1 MVSGLYRMLRKMG
14 VDCHV
19 VAPSAIPKS
28 SVQRQTKT
36 DRRDALALAQ
46 LYFYRPQP
54 FVRVP
59 TEQEEAER
67 QLIRTREQLMND
79 KVRVMNQIKSFL
91 NNYHFQPPEK
101 KGSTSWSKEFR
112 TWLKSIDTVYPQ
124 LRTVLDAKLRQLD
137 FLEEEIKQIT
147 SAIRALSRTE
157 AYHDRCQRLCQ
168 ICGVGPL
175 TAMAFLLEVYRP
187 EEFATAGK
195 LASHLGLTQCE
206 YSSGGNVR
214 RGHITHWGPAH
225 LRRLLVEASWVWIRK
240 DENARQC
247 YLFIRH
253 GKERKR
259 AIIGM
264 ARRLA
269 IAMWAMIVKEED
281 YNYHW
286 FERHQAS

>member
-1 MVSGLYRMLRKMG
+1 MGKLQRNYADCTIVFGIDVDLSKSTVVVLNATTGSINFDRSVAHTEEAWRQLLNHFPGARFWACYEAGNRGFGLYRMLRKMG

-19 VAPSAIPKS
+19 VAPSATPKS

-147 SAIRALSRTE
+147 SAIRALTE
-157 AYHDRCQRLCQ
+157 
-168 ICGVGPL
+168 V
-175 TAMAFLLEVYRP
+175 
-187 EEFATAGK
+187 
-195 LASHLGLTQCE
+195 S
-206 YSSGGNVR
+206 YSSQ
-214 RGHITHWGPAH
+214 H
-225 LRRLLVEASWVWIRK
+225 
-240 DENARQC
+240 
-247 YLFIRH
+247 
-253 GKERKR
+253 
-259 AIIGM
+259 
-264 ARRLA
+264 
-269 IAMWAMIVKEED
+269 
-281 YNYHW
+281 
-286 FERHQAS
+286 